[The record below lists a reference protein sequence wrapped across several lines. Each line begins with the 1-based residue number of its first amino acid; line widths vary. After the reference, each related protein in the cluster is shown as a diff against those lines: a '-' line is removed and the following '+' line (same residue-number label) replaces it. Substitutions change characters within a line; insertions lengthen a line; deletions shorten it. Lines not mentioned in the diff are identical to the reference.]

1 MTGECLYLFSNG
13 EVYAGAVRNGQREG
27 FGRFLFKNGD
37 VYEGEWIKNKK
48 HGKGIYSYFTTG
60 IVYEGEWCL
69 GVKEGFGKVWK
80 RGGDWE
86 DAEWRNGN
94 PVQILGKGHD
104 PQFGSTSKKDDWIF
118 KMPDIVEFY
127 TDFEEWDRMLAD
139 LEEMMILRPN
149 IEAPKEP
156 VHQSSDRVERN
167 STGSKDSEGK
177 SKKPSTVRRDLY
189 EDNKGNMWLNSLRTN
204 QSNQNK
210 ESNVSSKR
218 GSRPLSRNSR

>member
-1 MTGECLYLFSNG
+1 M
-13 EVYAGAVRNGQREG
+13 
-27 FGRFLFKNGD
+27 
-37 VYEGEWIKNKK
+37 
-48 HGKGIYSYFTTG
+48 YSYFTTG

-80 RGGDWE
+80 RGGEWE

-104 PQFGSTSKKDDWIF
+104 PQFGSASKKDDWIF

-139 LEEMMILRPN
+139 LEEMMILRPQ

-156 VHQSSDRVERN
+156 APQTSERVERN
-167 STGSKDSEGK
+167 SNASKDSEGK

-189 EDNKGNMWLNSLRTN
+189 EDNKGNMWLNSLRA
-204 QSNQNK
+204 NK
-210 ESNVSSKR
+210 DSNVSSKH
-218 GSRPLSRNSR
+218 GSRPLSRTSRQN